1 MSIVSCNADFA
12 AKWTIYLKLLKLLGI
27 DTKSQVNNL
36 PFKKKL
42 NNYKSLLFIDYQFYL
57 PEMMLF
63 KIDRTAMANSL
74 EIRSPFVD
82 HKLIEYIFSHD
93 NKYFINGISKEPLK
107 RMLKSDFNDEFL
119 NRKKQGFV
127 FDIENWVFMNLD
139 YIEEI
144 FSNGVVVNKYNK
156 NILKKLSMYKSR
168 INAHRIWKLFVIEK
182 YLESLKL

>member
-1 MSIVSCNADFA
+1 
-12 AKWTIYLKLLKLLGI
+12 
-27 DTKSQVNNL
+27 
-36 PFKKKL
+36 
-42 NNYKSLLFIDYQFYL
+42 
-57 PEMMLF
+57 
-63 KIDRTAMANSL
+63 
-74 EIRSPFVD
+74 
-82 HKLIEYIFSHD
+82 
-93 NKYFINGISKEPLK
+93 
-107 RMLKSDFNDEFL
+107 MLKSDFNDEFL